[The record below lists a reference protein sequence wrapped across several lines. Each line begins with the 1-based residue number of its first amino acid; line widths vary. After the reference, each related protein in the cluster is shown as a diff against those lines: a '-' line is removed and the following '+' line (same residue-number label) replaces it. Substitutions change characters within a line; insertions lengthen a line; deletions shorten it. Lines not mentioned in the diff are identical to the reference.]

1 MAPRLQK
8 TFLYKSS
15 TNIVDRL
22 ANWAVNPWRRYSLL
36 AIIFL
41 SGFLSG
47 SSLGMINGVLALMD
61 PVGAFIALIFLEV
74 LIQARFVFLKSNKPI
89 ILVRVFDMF
98 RIGLAYGLFSEG
110 LKLLFETRKV
120 AGKEI
125 PDCSVVNFE
134 DVREDVWF
142 EEYACLAKEFGLF
155 ELENEDQLNASNLS
169 SRGEVVL
176 MLYRLDQA
184 LDT

>member
-1 MAPRLQK
+1 MSQRMQK

-15 TNIVDRL
+15 TNFVDKL

-41 SGFLSG
+41 IGFLIG

-61 PVGAFIALIFLEV
+61 PVGAFFALVFLEILV
-74 LIQARFVFLKSNKPI
+74 KARFVFLKSNKPI

-110 LKLLFETRKV
+110 LKLL
-120 AGKEI
+120 
-125 PDCSVVNFE
+125 
-134 DVREDVWF
+134 
-142 EEYACLAKEFGLF
+142 
-155 ELENEDQLNASNLS
+155 
-169 SRGEVVL
+169 
-176 MLYRLDQA
+176 
-184 LDT
+184 